1 MRLFSRFIAVVLAG
15 ALAAM
20 AACGDS
26 TGTGP
31 QAHRSPALPAIA
43 RPPTRRDARVSP
55 QLRGIELEWTAGV
68 GRAR

>member
-31 QAHRSPALPAIA
+31 QAASVTALPAIA
-43 RPPTRRDARVSP
+43 RPPTRARRSRFP
-55 QLRGIELEWTAGV
+55 SASCIELE
-68 GRAR
+68 